1 MDFAPAWR
9 ATSLF
14 GCGPRVPL
22 NRDQRGIITQRLRS
36 FRLRREI
43 TALHEQVGLELLRL
57 LGADGRLDPS
67 QATLAA
73 RTGCCE
79 RTVST
84 ALRRFRALGLLEWVR
99 RLVRLGQQVRQT
111 SNAYT
116 FRLSEPA
123 PAVIHCD
130 RKLCREAILLKVSP
144 AVPRLLEDRAAALAA
159 LQAVSQRREVAI
171 QLAWLKRQK

>member
-1 MDFAPAWR
+1 MEVAPPWR
-9 ATSLF
+9 ASSLF

-57 LGADGRLDPS
+57 LGTDGRLDPS

-73 RTGCCE
+73 RAGCCE

-84 ALRRFRALGLLEWVR
+84 ALRRFRTLGLLEWVQ
-99 RLVRLGQQVRQT
+99 RLVRQGQRVRQT
-111 SNAYT
+111 SNAYV
-116 FRLSEPA
+116 FRLSGPVPA
-123 PAVIHCD
+123 TIRCD
-130 RKLCREAILLKVSP
+130 RKNCREAISFKIPPIAPHSI
-144 AVPRLLEDRAAALAA
+144 EDRLAAQAALR
-159 LQAVSQRREVAI
+159 AVVRRLEAKP
-171 QLAWLKRQK
+171 LMAWHEQHG